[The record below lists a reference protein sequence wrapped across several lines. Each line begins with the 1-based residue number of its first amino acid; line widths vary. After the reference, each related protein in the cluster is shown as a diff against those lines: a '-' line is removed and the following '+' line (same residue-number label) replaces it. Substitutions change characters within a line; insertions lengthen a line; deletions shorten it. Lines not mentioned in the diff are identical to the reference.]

1 MQPYPNLAGLI
12 STLVGGGSSK
22 YLLKGC
28 LEGPLNLSIL
38 SVQTLIGDPFAKKVM
53 DMLQEYLWF
62 KEAAILALIVIG
74 TVIFYRVS
82 SSLIRL
88 AVLKVKGREGDV
100 KMLLGLWRIV
110 VISVAALAA
119 LNLMFNLGI
128 MLAVLSAFGGMV
140 IGWSLQ
146 RPITGL
152 AAWIIITLR
161 RPFKVGDRIQLPAQG
176 LTGDVVDIG
185 PMYTT
190 LNQVGGAIG
199 SEESVGRHILIPNA
213 MLFDSLIINYTPKS
227 RQDMHQLN
235 DEKSDSYIL
244 DEVVT
249 RVTFDSKLEVVNNI
263 LLKAAREVTHEIIE
277 CTGQEPYI
285 RCEMWDYGVIVRL
298 RYMTKAVDRPRIA
311 HEITKRIVKAF
322 SEEDSVDFAI
332 PYLYSYK
339 TARSRPQRPYIQ
351 VATR

>member
-1 MQPYPNLAGLI
+1 MHSIYGFSEEPFNVSKVARYWLASDPLEAMMKI
-12 STLVGGGSSK
+12 LENSVW
-22 YLLKGC
+22 LKD
-28 LEGPLNLSIL
+28 
-38 SVQTLIGDPFAKKVM
+38 V
-53 DMLQEYLWF
+53 
-62 KEAAILALIVIG
+62 AILASIVVG
-74 TVIFYRVS
+74 ASIFYKVS
-82 SSLIRL
+82 SSIIRL
-88 AVLKVKGREGDV
+88 TVMKAKGEEGDV

-110 VISVAALAA
+110 IISISALVA
-119 LNLMFNLGI
+119 LNFMFNLGLMMAI
-128 MLAVLSAFGGMV
+128 VSAFGGMI

-146 RPITGL
+146 RPITGFT
-152 AAWIIITLR
+152 AWIIITLR

-213 MLFDSLIINYTPKS
+213 MLFDNLIINYTPKNRLEMCRLS
-227 RQDMHQLN
+227 G
-235 DEKSDSYIL
+235 EKSESYIL

-249 RVTFDSKLEVVNNI
+249 RVTFDSKLEVVSDI
-263 LLKAAREVTHEIIE
+263 LLRAAREVTQDIIE
-277 CTGQEPYI
+277 STGQEPYI

-298 RYMTKAVDRPRIA
+298 RYMTRAVDRPRIV

-332 PYLYSYK
+332 PYVYSYK
-339 TARSRPQRPYIQ
+339 TARSRPQKPYIHI
-351 VATR
+351 ATR